1 MMAGTFLGGVFLFSA
16 VLVMITSRAGYNKQ
30 PESHAATASPS
41 GQAMPVGDLDGWRQ
55 NFTDDFTTDAPLG
68 TFQTKYASKWH
79 FYLDGW
85 KDTAGQQGAPSRYYP
100 SKVLSASG
108 GVLNKY
114 LHTENGTPMA
124 AALLPILNGQAN
136 GSQLYGKYTIRF
148 KSDSLL
154 GFKTAWLQWPDSGV
168 WPRDGEIDYPEGDLS
183 KSFGAF
189 IHRQGATTGTDQTAF
204 SNLGTYTSWHTA
216 SLEWLPGKINL
227 ILDGVT
233 VGTSTNRI
241 PNTSMHWVIQT
252 ESCLPTC
259 PAATVAGNLQID
271 WAVVYAYSPGT
282 KATVP
287 APNPSPIA
295 TPPPTPVPTT
305 SSQTTTTYGPT
316 TKLPS
321 ASSPTPTPSGT
332 PGVGGS
338 PTPVPTYVPL
348 SYVVTES
355 RKDVE
360 VKKDSNGIVRIIA
373 PVTGTQV
380 KSVEVREAGK
390 VVARGVKEA
399 TLNTYSMSEGTHSLE
414 VSVTDMSNVEL
425 LYYVKVRVDNFHG
438 FWPHLWY
445 TLTVP
450 WRSIFD

>member
-16 VLVMITSRAGYNKQ
+16 VLVLITSRAGYNKQ
-30 PESHAATASPS
+30 PASHAATASPS

-216 SLEWLPGKINL
+216 SLEWLPGRINL

-259 PAATVAGNLQID
+259 PAANVAGNLQID
-271 WAVVYAYSPGT
+271 WAVAYAYSPTT
-282 KATVP
+282 KAP
-287 APNPSPIA
+287 AP
-295 TPPPTPVPTT
+295 
-305 SSQTTTTYGPT
+305 
-316 TKLPS
+316 
-321 ASSPTPTPSGT
+321 PTPTPSTT
-332 PGVGGS
+332 PS
-338 PTPVPTYVPL
+338 TSTPTKEPTPLTPTPTPSKTAATNSSSTPSITTEPVDSIHSPAPAPMETL
-348 SYVVTES
+348 TPVIERRKNLEISYKV
-355 RKDVE
+355 
-360 VKKDSNGIVRIIA
+360 
-373 PVTGTQV
+373 
-380 KSVEVREAGK
+380 AGK
-390 VVARGVKEA
+390 VTITAPITGTEVKSIQVSENNKILGKGSKTVTVDTTVLA
-399 TLNTYSMSEGTHSLE
+399 EGTH
-414 VSVTDMSNVEL
+414 
-425 LYYVKVRVDNFHG
+425 
-438 FWPHLWY
+438 
-445 TLTVP
+445 TLTVKIKDAANVQTEYQVQIKVTNIKGFWQKLWYELTTP
-450 WRSIFD
+450 WRYVSRP